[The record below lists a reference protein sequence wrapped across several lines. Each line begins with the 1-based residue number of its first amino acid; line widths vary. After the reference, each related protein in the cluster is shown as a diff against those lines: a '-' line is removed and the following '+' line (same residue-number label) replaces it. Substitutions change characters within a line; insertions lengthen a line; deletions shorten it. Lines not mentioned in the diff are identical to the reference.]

1 MISLT
6 NKLENTIQV
15 VIDNQVNELPLNLY
29 FNSVLK
35 WYEIAE
41 NSDIELLAKLRQGWE
56 LFVPKAKNMLDYND
70 PDSYE
75 TMAVAMSDIIEYIS
89 EDPYADVSNRDNIS
103 DEDTDSL
110 SSNKKW
116 FSYSKDAE
124 AIFASFL
131 FDYKI
136 DLIDEMDK
144 MRWEKFRALFNN
156 LSVKS
161 PLMRIIDI
169 RQSDPTKLKGQA
181 QLDLIQAQ
189 QYYSL
194 DKQADVA
201 SADEQMSGMF
211 QMLMAQAKNN

>member
-103 DEDTDSL
+103 DEDTDGL
-110 SSNKKW
+110 PSNKKW